1 MKDKKILAGLVALA
15 LAAAG
20 AMYMLPKLSANDGAG
35 TSSEIQTQSTD
46 ISSGQNI
53 TKGGTYSISGESKGT
68 IYIDTKDSVTL
79 VLDGA
84 ALTSDRGP
92 AIYVADA
99 GSITINTVSDSTITV
114 SGTDSTGEDA
124 AIFSKDDITLTGSGT
139 LTVKSRDGD
148 GIHAND
154 SLTIESATI
163 DIEAAADGIDVNDY
177 FTYTS
182 SNVTIDAGSDGIDSG
197 DEDSITS
204 AEDVLITLNGGKLV
218 IKSID
223 DGIRTLGSMTNN
235 GTDITIKAEGGRSR
249 TAKGIKLDGSFTTS
263 SGSITIDASDDGIN
277 ANANVTIKSGI
288 LTIDSEDDCIH
299 ADYMLTVDGGTL
311 KLTGHEGLE
320 ATLVTVNDG
329 TIDISASDD
338 GINAAKKVD
347 GVTPLV
353 EINGGQIT
361 ISMAAGDTD
370 AIDSNGNITI
380 NGGTISITGQSGFD
394 WDGSAQLNGGTVTV
408 NGTQVSSLTNQ
419 MMGGMGPGG
428 GGMMPGQQGGFA
440 PGQNGGMQPGQN
452 SGMRPGRRG

>member
-1 MKDKKILAGLVALA
+1 
-15 LAAAG
+15 
-20 AMYMLPKLSANDGAG
+20 
-35 TSSEIQTQSTD
+35 
-46 ISSGQNI
+46 
-53 TKGGTYSISGESKGT
+53 
-68 IYIDTKDSVTL
+68 
-79 VLDGA
+79 
-84 ALTSDRGP
+84 
-92 AIYVADA
+92 
-99 GSITINTVSDSTITV
+99 
-114 SGTDSTGEDA
+114 
-124 AIFSKDDITLTGSGT
+124 
-139 LTVKSRDGD
+139 
-148 GIHAND
+148 
-154 SLTIESATI
+154 
-163 DIEAAADGIDVNDY
+163 
-177 FTYTS
+177 
-182 SNVTIDAGSDGIDSG
+182 
-197 DEDSITS
+197 
-204 AEDVLITLNGGKLV
+204 
-218 IKSID
+218 
-223 DGIRTLGSMTNN
+223 
-235 GTDITIKAEGGRSR
+235 
-249 TAKGIKLDGSFTTS
+249 
-263 SGSITIDASDDGIN
+263 
-277 ANANVTIKSGI
+277 
-288 LTIDSEDDCIH
+288 
-299 ADYMLTVDGGTL
+299 MLTVDGGTL